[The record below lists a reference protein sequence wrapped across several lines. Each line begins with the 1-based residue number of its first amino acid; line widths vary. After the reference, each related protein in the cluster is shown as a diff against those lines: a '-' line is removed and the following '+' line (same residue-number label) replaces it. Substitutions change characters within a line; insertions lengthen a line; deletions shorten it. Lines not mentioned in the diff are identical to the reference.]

1 MSDAAIRAALEAAED
16 ALLRHLWHHDA
27 GYDQAELTAKRIAK
41 IRAYGVESA
50 WNIRSR
56 GAAAAVAA
64 FLRALPACDV
74 MMPQNPDPRATDPGG
89 PHSTQTLAAA
99 VERAAR
105 EAADE

>member
-1 MSDAAIRAALEAAED
+1 MLAMTDPTIRAALEAAKEAVND
-16 ALLRHLWHHDA
+16 VLLRPVIDVLMA
-27 GYDQAELTAKRIAK
+27 GKHTVIVPERQSE
-41 IRAYGVESA
+41 
-50 WNIRSR
+50 NM
-56 GAAAAVAA
+56 AAAAVAA

-105 EAADE
+105 EGEGDE